1 MQLQV
6 RSILHSR
13 RHTDATVNTEPLLSD
28 GTSYQYS
35 RLLPRKVCTD
45 AKGRQEGLCYLAYA
59 DLFVS
64 PLDISAAT
72 KKLKG
77 TRTRRSAPCFSSSSS
92 ALPMRVPDVL
102 RYVCHQ
108 VFTACLVVSIR
119 RSCRARNNKYGDRTS
134 LKGGRANS
142 RPCSRSR
149 SRAKS
154 GIPTTTLQT
163 SLSKTYGYRRSLTD
177 LRSNECTT
185 TQMEHQEH
193 IPMQTIRPHTY
204 TKVHTD
210 NHTPD

>member
-13 RHTDATVNTEPLLSD
+13 RHTDTTVNTEPLLSD

-35 RLLPRKVCTD
+35 RLLPRKVCTN
-45 AKGRQEGLCYLAYA
+45 AKGRQEGLSYLAYA
-59 DLFVS
+59 DLLVS
-64 PLDISAAT
+64 PLDICAAT
-72 KKLKG
+72 KTLKK

-92 ALPMRVPDVL
+92 ALPMRIPDVL

-108 VFTACLVVSIR
+108 VFTACLVVSMGGR

-142 RPCSRSR
+142 LPCSRSS

-154 GIPTTTLQT
+154 GIPTTPLQQT
-163 SLSKTYGYRRSLTD
+163 SLSKNYGYR
-177 LRSNECTT
+177 
-185 TQMEHQEH
+185 
-193 IPMQTIRPHTY
+193 
-204 TKVHTD
+204 
-210 NHTPD
+210 